1 MKKIISILVLAFILV
16 SAASCGAGNNAETDP
31 QTTEAQITNADS
43 QSSDIEKAALAL
55 VAGLPFDSDIK
66 DTENSVV
73 INPERIYEVFSVSA
87 EDVTK
92 ACFYRDMSAGSA
104 EEVAAFECANA
115 QAVENVKTALNNR
128 ITYLHDQWQSY
139 GPAQVPKIDG
149 AAIVVE
155 GNCVFFAISND
166 SSSAQQIIDN
176 TVN

>member
-1 MKKIISILVLAFILV
+1 MKKIISILLLALILV
-16 SAASCGAGNNAETDP
+16 SAASCGAGNNAATDS
-31 QTTEAQITNADS
+31 ENI
-43 QSSDIEKAALAL
+43 DIEKAALAL

-73 INPERIYEVFSVSA
+73 ANVDRIYEVFSVSA
-87 EDVTK
+87 EDATK
-92 ACFYRDMSAGSA
+92 AYFYRDMSAGSA

-115 QAVENVKTALNNR
+115 QAVENVKAALSNR
-128 ITYLHDQWQSY
+128 MTYLHDQWQSY

-166 SSSAQQIIDN
+166 SSGAQQIIENSAD
-176 TVN
+176 

>member
-1 MKKIISILVLAFILV
+1 MKKLISVLLLALILV
-16 SAASCGAGNNAETDP
+16 SAASCGSGSNTD
-31 QTTEAQITNADS
+31 T
-43 QSSDIEKAALAL
+43 QSVDIEKVALAL
-55 VAGLPFDSDIK
+55 VDGLPFDSEIK

-73 INPERIYEVFSVSA
+73 ANLDRIYEVYSVSA
-87 EDVTK
+87 DDVTK

-115 QAVENVKTALNNR
+115 QAVENVKSALSNR

-149 AAIVVE
+149 AAIVVK

-166 SSSAQQIIDN
+166 SSSAQQIVDN
-176 TVN
+176 SVN

>member
-1 MKKIISILVLAFILV
+1 MKIIISILVLALILV

-31 QTTEAQITNADS
+31 QNTEAQITNADS
-43 QSSDIEKAALAL
+43 QSSDMEKVALAL

-66 DTENSVV
+66 DIENSVV